1 MDYYQAAPDLPS
13 MLMQELCQQGLGHGL
28 QGLQGL
34 QGLPTGVQ
42 TTTTPTLTLTPTT
55 LRCFAATADL
65 LSGMMDDD
73 QPTYHNAAGFEPPIV
88 QPSSSSYMNMVDAK
102 AWQGGSVTTMPTL
115 TALPALPA
123 GACAANTG
131 PSMPA
136 VSLAT
141 TSPSPSPSPS
151 PPAMAAAST
160 TPPRRNV
167 GGRRPTKA
175 KGISPEEEER
185 RQVRRERNKQAA
197 ARCRKRRMDHT
208 NSLVK
213 ETEGLEHKKQ
223 GLQVEIQELNRQLE
237 ELSYI
242 LKKHVCR
249 HPHPNERSVSPP
261 DIKPQFIEVKQERL
275 DTDLEPPAKRPMLSM
290 PAPSVQPKPSRP
302 TSLPVASHTNLRSTA
317 SEIAGISI
325 TTPSTGIPLNFD
337 SLMDGGTGLTPV
349 SGPLVPSCSSQQR
362 NQNCVDLAS
371 PDSNISNKLVS
382 L

>member
-1 MDYYQAAPDLPS
+1 
-13 MLMQELCQQGLGHGL
+13 
-28 QGLQGL
+28 
-34 QGLPTGVQ
+34 
-42 TTTTPTLTLTPTT
+42 
-55 LRCFAATADL
+55 
-65 LSGMMDDD
+65 
-73 QPTYHNAAGFEPPIV
+73 
-88 QPSSSSYMNMVDAK
+88 
-102 AWQGGSVTTMPTL
+102 
-115 TALPALPA
+115 
-123 GACAANTG
+123 
-131 PSMPA
+131 
-136 VSLAT
+136 
-141 TSPSPSPSPS
+141 
-151 PPAMAAAST
+151 
-160 TPPRRNV
+160 
-167 GGRRPTKA
+167 
-175 KGISPEEEER
+175 
-185 RQVRRERNKQAA
+185 
-197 ARCRKRRMDHT
+197 MDHT

-249 HPHPNERSVSPP
+249 HPHPNASFVVNRTSRPERSVSPP